1 MLFRRLMEYGRRL
14 ESGYVYY
21 QEDDISLVVDICSD
35 TGSVHAIAMGDQKPR
50 LSVPKAVRTSATR
63 PFLLVEGPEYVLGLP
78 VGTDDTAA
86 KRAKNRTAAYW
97 DLLRRCA
104 EETGSSGVL
113 AVARLESDPE
123 GLSAIRERLSVGQVQ
138 CDDGEQRPILTA
150 GQSKQWVA
158 FRVDGSYVH
167 EEQDVAAFWAA
178 EVEHESGDKEGR
190 CSVCGQIGPL
200 ARKSPVKAKG
210 VGAAAL
216 TSADKPAF
224 QSFGLNGYPT
234 TSVCLECA
242 YRVTIAFNDLMDW
255 SAGGSERGSAAV
267 HNRGGSHGIGS
278 AKTAYWSTGD
288 PEFATNVMR
297 SLEDPSSA
305 DVAEM
310 FRSPHSG
317 VGTPHLQGAAFHS
330 FTASGNS
337 GRVVFRDWIDV
348 PLRQVRDNLETWF
361 ARVRIVDWNGV
372 QKSRVGISKMM
383 ASTVRRPKEIR
394 SAEGLALLRT
404 AVLGSPFPRRLQAA
418 AIRRAEVERRM
429 THARASLL
437 KASVLYRGDCAGTR
451 TNKQEDHYVKTEP
464 DRNLTRLN
472 PSHPSPAY
480 HLGRLL
486 AVLDEIQYQAQQH
499 ATVVDRNIGAATNS
513 PMVVFPRL
521 LEMARKAHL
530 PKIERAE
537 RKGHRN
543 ILQRRLE
550 SLIPSG
556 FPRRLGVED
565 KSLFMVGLYH
575 EEAHRRAKIAAA
587 RAEKQP
593 DGGEVTEV
601 GA

>member
-21 QEDDISLVVDICSD
+21 QKDDISLVVDICSD
-35 TGSVHAIAMGDQKPR
+35 TGSVHAIPMGDQKPR

-78 VGTDDTAA
+78 VGTGDTAA
-86 KRAKNRTAAYW
+86 NRAKKRTAAYW

-104 EETGSSGVL
+104 DETGSSGVL

-123 GLSAIRERLSVGQVQ
+123 GLSTIRERLSVGRVQ
-138 CDDGEQRPILTA
+138 CDDGEQRRILTA
-150 GQSKQWVA
+150 RESKQWIA

-210 VGAAAL
+210 VGAAAV

-224 QSFGLNGYPT
+224 QSFGLKGYPT

-242 YRVTIAFNDLMDW
+242 YRVTVAFNDLMDW

-267 HNRGGSHGIGS
+267 NNRGGSHGIGS
-278 AKTAYWSTGD
+278 AKIAYWSTGD
-288 PEFATNVMR
+288 PEFAMNAMR

-310 FRSPHSG
+310 LRSPHSRMG
-317 VGTPHLQGAAFHS
+317 APLLQDAAFHS

-348 PLRQVRDNLETWF
+348 PLRQIRANLETWF
-361 ARVRIVDWNGV
+361 ARVRIVDWHGV
-372 QKSRVGISKMM
+372 QQSRVGITKLI
-383 ASTVRRPKEIR
+383 ASTVRRPKQIR

-404 AVLGSPFPRRLQAA
+404 ALLGAPFPLRLLAA
-418 AIRRAEVERRM
+418 AVRRAEVERRM

-437 KASVLYRGDCAGTR
+437 KAGVLYRGDCAGTR
-451 TNKQEDHYVKTEP
+451 TDEQESHYMNNEP
-464 DRNLTRLN
+464 NHNLTRLN

-486 AVLDEIQYQAQQH
+486 AVLDEIQYQAQEH

-513 PMVVFPRL
+513 PMAVFPRL

-537 RKGHRN
+537 KKGRRN

-550 SLIPSG
+550 NLIPAE
-556 FPRRLGVED
+556 FPRGLGVEE

-575 EEAHRRAKIAAA
+575 EEADRRARIAAA
-587 RAEKQP
+587 RAEKQQ
-593 DGGEVTEV
+593 DGDEATEV
-601 GA
+601 SA